1 MRTHGKKF
9 REAAA
14 KRDGDARYSV
24 EQAVALVKQ
33 TGTAKFDETIDVALR
48 LGVNPKHA
56 DQMVRGSAVLPHG
69 TGKTLRVL
77 VFAKGDKAKEAED
90 AGADFVGAEDYVK
103 KILDEGW
110 LAFDKVVA
118 TPDMMG
124 SIAKLGRTLGPRG
137 MMPNPK
143 LGTVTF
149 DVRDAVNAF
158 KKGKIEFRVD
168 KAGNLHAPIGKKSFS
183 EDALRENFQALLDM
197 VIRLK
202 PATSKG
208 TYLKNIAISTTM
220 GPGIKVDPSSIIEV
234 K

>member
-24 EQAVALVKQ
+24 EQAVSLVKQ

-90 AGADFVGAEDYVK
+90 AGADFVGAEDFVK

-110 LAFDKVVA
+110 LDFDKVVA

-149 DVRDAVNAF
+149 DVRDAVTAF

-183 EDALRENFQALLDM
+183 EDALRENFQALLDT

>member
-14 KRDGDARYSV
+14 KRDGDTRYSV
-24 EQAVALVKQ
+24 EQAVSLVKQ

-69 TGKTLRVL
+69 TGRTLRVL

-90 AGADFVGAEDYVK
+90 AGADVIGAEDFVK
-103 KILDEGW
+103 KILEEGW
-110 LAFDKVVA
+110 LDFDKVVA

-124 SIAKLGRTLGPRG
+124 AIAKLGRTLGPRG

-149 DVRDAVNAF
+149 DVRDAVTAF

-197 VIRLK
+197 VIKLK

-208 TYLKNIAISTTM
+208 SYLRNIAISTTM

>member
-14 KRDGDARYSV
+14 KRDGDTRYSV
-24 EQAVALVKQ
+24 EQAVSLVKQ

-90 AGADFVGAEDYVK
+90 AGADFVGAEDFVK
-103 KILDEGW
+103 KILEEGW
-110 LAFDKVVA
+110 LEFDKVVA

-124 SIAKLGRTLGPRG
+124 AIAKLGRTLGPRG

-149 DVRDAVNAF
+149 DVRDAVTAF

-183 EDALRENFQALLDM
+183 EDALRENFQALLDT
-197 VIRLK
+197 VIKLK

-220 GPGIKVDPSSIIEV
+220 GPGIKVDPSSVVEV